1 MQGALLDEIA
11 RTVSDLYCPH
21 TMTSKG
27 ISANVPP
34 NVAVLRQ
41 GLQPVIELRYGLPVV
56 VDAGQFPQLLLMQTC
71 LDGTGTATQAS
82 VSANWRRGQ
91 TLPLSPGVS
100 TQLEFDARYAQRSV
114 RLDICRAE
122 TLCAR
127 LINHDLDRPLQF
139 ELRPFS
145 EQLEK
150 MCSQALDLL
159 LTVENGELRSSSVAA
174 SSLDEFLLSL
184 LLTNHPHNYTKEL
197 QREVQPA
204 PPRLIREAEY
214 LMANGDTAL
223 TVSRIAAHLRVS
235 LRTLEAG
242 FQECRGISPA
252 RRLREIRLG
261 RVREQL
267 LSAPE
272 GTSVTSVATENGFLH
287 LPRFSAYYRAAF
299 GEAPNAT
306 LRRSRIGPALR
317 TGPLKIKP

>member
-1 MQGALLDEIA
+1 MQGAPLDQIS

-27 ISANVPP
+27 LGVNIPP
-34 NVAVLRQ
+34 KVAVLRR
-41 GLQPVIELRYGLPVV
+41 GSQPVIELSYGVPVA
-56 VDAGQFPQLLLMQTC
+56 VDAGQFPQLMLMQTC
-71 LDGTGTATQAS
+71 LDGTGTATQAN
-82 VSANWRRGQ
+82 VLANWRRGQ

-114 RLDICRAE
+114 RLDIRRAE
-122 TLCAR
+122 ALCAR
-127 LINHDLDRPLQF
+127 LINHELDRPLQF

-145 EQLEK
+145 EQLER
-150 MCSQALDLL
+150 MWSQGLDML
-159 LTVENGELRSSSVAA
+159 LTVEQGGLRCSSVAA
-174 SSLDEFLLSL
+174 GNLDEFLLSL
-184 LLTNHPHNYTKEL
+184 LLTNHPHNYTGDL
-197 QREVQPA
+197 QREVRAA

-214 LMANGDTAL
+214 LMASGDNAL
-223 TVSRIAAHLRVS
+223 TVSQIASHLRVS

-242 FQECRGISPA
+242 FQECRGISPL

-267 LSAPE
+267 LRAPE

-299 GEAPNAT
+299 GEAPLAT
-306 LRRSRIGPALR
+306 LRRSR
-317 TGPLKIKP
+317 TGPTLRE

>member
-1 MQGALLDEIA
+1 MQGAPLDEIA
-11 RTVSDLYCPH
+11 RAVSDLYCPH
-21 TMTSKG
+21 TMTAKG
-27 ISANVPP
+27 LSENTHPTIK
-34 NVAVLRQ
+34 VLRQ
-41 GLQPVIELRYGLPVV
+41 GAQPVIELRYGVPVA

-71 LDGTGTATQAS
+71 LNGTGTATQAS
-82 VSANWRRGQ
+82 VSADWRRGQ

-114 RLDICRAE
+114 RLDIRRAE
-122 TLCAR
+122 ALCAR

-150 MCSQALDLL
+150 MWSQALDLL
-159 LTVENGELRSSSVAA
+159 LTVENGALRSSSVAA
-174 SSLDEFLLSL
+174 ASLDEFLLSL

-197 QREVQPA
+197 QRDVRPA

-223 TVSRIAAHLRVS
+223 TVSQIASHLRVS

-242 FQECRGISPA
+242 FQECRGISPL
-252 RRLREIRLG
+252 RRLREIRLR

-267 LSAPE
+267 LSAQE

-299 GEAPNAT
+299 GEAPHAT
-306 LRRSRIGPALR
+306 LRRSRTGPAL
-317 TGPLKIKP
+317 

>member
-1 MQGALLDEIA
+1 MRGAPLDEIA
-11 RTVSDLYCPH
+11 RTVGDLYCPH
-21 TMTSKG
+21 TMTLKG
-27 ISANVPP
+27 LSANIPP
-34 NVAVLRQ
+34 IVDVLRQ
-41 GLQPVIELRYGLPVV
+41 GSQPIIELRYGVPVA
-56 VDAGQFPQLLLMQTC
+56 VDAGQFPHLLLMQTC

-82 VSANWRRGQ
+82 VSAIWRRGQ
-91 TLPLSPGVS
+91 TLPLSPGVR

-114 RLDICRAE
+114 KLDIRRVE

-150 MCSQALDLL
+150 MWSQALDLL
-159 LTVENGELRSSSVAA
+159 LTVENGELRSSSAA
-174 SSLDEFLLSL
+174 AGSLDEFLLTL

-197 QREVQPA
+197 QREVRPA

-214 LMANGDTAL
+214 LMTNGDTAL
-223 TVSRIAAHLRVS
+223 TISQIASHLRVS

-242 FQECRGISPA
+242 FQECRGISPL
-252 RRLREIRLG
+252 RRLREIRLE

-299 GEAPNAT
+299 GEAPLAT
-306 LRRSRIGPALR
+306 LRRSRTGPAR
-317 TGPLKIKP
+317 KAAPLNTAP